1 MAYTVLEQKA
11 SSVAPVSVTIDHML
25 AWLRAVVTVPGFL
38 LLGTGE
44 APERASVFPDMCLHQ
59 CLRSQ
64 RLYTGDMA
72 NSKQT

>member
-44 APERASVFPDMCLHQ
+44 APERASVFPDVSASVLEIPEALH
-59 CLRSQ
+59 R
-64 RLYTGDMA
+64 GHG
-72 NSKQT
+72 KQ